1 MRTNVPFGDAP
12 VTIASNIWRTAVGQ
26 GGDLSASAEIA
37 LDDRAKFFPTD
48 AALASWI
55 AQAHAG
61 EARVVYE

>member
-1 MRTNVPFGDAP
+1 MLRGLGVRLNLWRSAGD
-12 VTIASNIWRTAVGQ
+12 V
-26 GGDLSASAEIA
+26 SASAEIA